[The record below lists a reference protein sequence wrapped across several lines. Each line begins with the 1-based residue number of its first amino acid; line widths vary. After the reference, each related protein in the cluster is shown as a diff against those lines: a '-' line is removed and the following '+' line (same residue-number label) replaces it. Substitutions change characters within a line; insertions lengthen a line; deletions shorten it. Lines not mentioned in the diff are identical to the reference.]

1 MSHWLI
7 AALREPVVALA
18 QLFVA
23 AAALAVA
30 QRARSSAVRLNG
42 RVDDV
47 ERAVEP
53 TPSASS
59 STSQPTLP
67 L

>member
-30 QRARSSAVRLNG
+30 QRARQSAVRLNG

-47 ERAVEP
+47 ERAAP
-53 TPSASS
+53 RPSDSLS
-59 STSQPTLP
+59 INPPTLP